1 MRFEFALARRY
12 LRSPGQSLAK
22 ITSRLAVVGIA
33 LGVAALIFSQS
44 LARGFREE
52 VQEKLLS
59 NTAHITVSRTDGGGI
74 ENWRELKDELKDELK
89 IGGIAK
95 IAAASYQSS
104 LLITEKVNAYAMLR
118 GREEMPPEHN
128 AERKDGCVAV
138 SVGGEL
144 AARAGLK
151 SGDTADVIFGLNDS
165 EPPKKKCLSV
175 KNTFSTGLYE
185 YDSTL
190 IDLSLD
196 DLVRMS
202 GVPPTSLE
210 IKVTDI
216 YRSKLI
222 AEKIKEKL
230 GTDYKTLDWQEANKP
245 FFAAISFERQ
255 MVLIIISLVILLSA
269 LNITFTLAL
278 GVTQRRQDIAILR
291 TAGAK
296 TRKIVLTFLLEGLLL
311 GAAGIFCG
319 VVLGLSAC
327 FLANYFNLISLP
339 REVYVLSK
347 ITLRP
352 DPVEILIIVL
362 AGFVL
367 TFLAT
372 AYPAF
377 SAAKV
382 KPWENLARS

>member
-12 LRSPGQSLAK
+12 LRSPGQSMAK
-22 ITSRLAVVGIA
+22 ITSRLAMVGITF
-33 LGVAALIFSQS
+33 GVAAMIFSQS
-44 LARGFREE
+44 LARGFHEE
-52 VQEKLLS
+52 VQEKLLG

-89 IGGIAK
+89 IGGIART
-95 IAAASYQSS
+95 AAAAYQSS
-104 LLITEKVNAYAMLR
+104 LLVTREANVYAMLR
-118 GREEMPPEHN
+118 GREEIPPEG
-128 AERKDGCVAV
+128 KDGCVAV

-144 AARAGLK
+144 AAKAGLK
-151 SGDTADVIFGLNDS
+151 SGDTANVIFGLNDS
-165 EPPKKKCLSV
+165 EPPKKKCVSV

-245 FFAAISFERQ
+245 FFAAMSFERQ
-255 MVLIIISLVILLSA
+255 IVLIIISLVILLSA

-278 GVTQRRQDIAILR
+278 GVTQRRQDIAVLR
-291 TAGAK
+291 IAGAK

-339 REVYVLSK
+339 PEVYVLSRV
-347 ITLRP
+347 TLRP

-362 AGFVL
+362 AGFAL
-367 TFLAT
+367 TLLAT

-377 SAAKV
+377 SAAKL